1 MAIAALA
8 PLVTMPTDPSS
19 VSVILSGLTIRPL
32 RFLNYQAS
40 ENLSQEWARFMRE
53 FVQDEVMCCRWEAAQ
68 PLQSASLPW
77 LLNKNGL

>member
-40 ENLSQEWARFMRE
+40 QNLSQEWARFMRE

-68 PLQSASLPW
+68 PLQSTSLPW